1 MARTESAV
9 TKSQRK
15 YVADNQYA
23 ITPALPEDRPPTREE
38 CWSYYNS
45 YFAGVKKTQDI
56 VRFAR
61 DQWAWMYVTWVNTRG
76 WRKQPDWV
84 EGDPVRSENVPELF
98 EAGHGASFYNVV
110 KGVLNG
116 QA

>member
-1 MARTESAV
+1 MSP
-9 TKSQRK
+9 QQHK
-15 YVADNQYA
+15 YVPDNRYA
-23 ITPALPEDRPPTREE
+23 IAPALPEDRPPTRAE
-38 CWSYYNS
+38 CWKHYSI
-45 YFAGVKKTQDI
+45 YFGGVKPHGEI

-61 DQWAWMYVTWVNTRG
+61 NQWAWMYVTWVNNRG

-84 EGDPVRSENVPELF
+84 EGDPVRSKNVPELF

-110 KGVLNG
+110 KGVLDG